1 MGLCAG
7 HYMESQL
14 KNTTWDDPNIHPCVP
29 ERKRSMQC
37 LSDNNYDYS
46 KCQQFFDDF
55 KKCKKDWV
63 SDHMISYII
72 CNRGYHDFT
81 CMQ

>member
-1 MGLCAG
+1 
-7 HYMESQL
+7 
-14 KNTTWDDPNIHPCVP
+14 
-29 ERKRSMQC
+29 MQC